1 MAPKKSSMIIGRQPL
16 VEALQSGKAIDKILL
31 QKNATGDVL
40 HSIRSLAREHHI
52 PIQLV
57 PVEKLNGLT
66 RANHQGV
73 IAFAALVQYLDLQQV
88 IDHVVSAGTTPL
100 FLMLDGVTDMSWT
113 DGRERAVGHDQ
124 QLGKRNTPSLSNS
137 WASSK
142 LFWDGRASTLEDQAY
157 GPVNND
163 IEMHGSMPEVP
174 AVLRKI
180 TGYKKLF
187 ANAYGTEE
195 MNVDRVVHAIAT
207 YERTLVSRKSD
218 FDYFLQGDAT
228 KLSDAAL
235 RGMHLFRTKARC
247 MNCHNGPLFTDQ
259 QFHNVGLTYYGRE
272 FEDLGLYK
280 VTGKAAHVGQ
290 FKTPSLRDVMRTR
303 PWMHNGLFDD
313 MEGILNMYNAG
324 MPQPKPKQEQ
334 LKDTLYPRT
343 DPLLKKLN
351 LTKAEKQDIIAFM
364 NAITAQPWK
373 VRMPDLPK

>member
-1 MAPKKSSMIIGRQPL
+1 MKKLFVIVLITAAVGICSFSTGKINHLDTWYNDTLRAWYLQPPHKWPAPFIDSGVFWKELGILPESPVNPNADSVKHL
-16 VEALQSGKAIDKILL
+16 VALGKILFFDPRL
-31 QKNATGDVL
+31 SGSGQISCASC
-40 HSIRSLAREHHI
+40 H
-52 PIQLV
+52 V
-57 PVEKLNGLT
+57 P
-66 RANHQGV
+66 
-73 IAFAALVQYLDLQQV
+73 
-88 IDHVVSAGTTPL
+88 
-100 FLMLDGVTDMSWT
+100 DMSWT

-324 MPQPKPKQEQ
+324 MPQPKPKPEQ